1 MTTTAPGTTS
11 GIDDAYRAASPHS
24 AALYA
29 RAVELMP
36 SGINHDVRRIDP
48 FPIYVDHA
56 DGARKWDADGHEL
69 IDYAIG
75 HGALIL
81 GHGHPAIVAAIREQ
95 AGKVTH
101 ASAPTEH
108 EVRWAELVTR
118 LVPCAEKV
126 RFMLSGT
133 EATMLAMRIARGA
146 TGKDVIVRIQG
157 HFHGWHDYAML
168 EWLPPYEIHA
178 STGVPAALDST
189 MRAVPRNDLDAL
201 DRALAKGDVA
211 AVIAE
216 PDGPVVGTVP
226 VDPAWVRGLR
236 EVTDRHGVLLIFD
249 EVVTGFRLAPGGAQ
263 EFFGVTPDLA
273 TFAKAIAGGVPGA
286 AVAGRA
292 DLMDHLAYTGDP
304 VRDRRERVI
313 HMGTYSAHP
322 MAAVAGSTALE
333 LLADGSVQD
342 RTAELA
348 DRLRAGFNDQLWEHG
363 IPGAAYGLRA
373 CFRVVLGD
381 VGDLPDTGDP
391 AEFLAA
397 ADPERLMVGTRMPIK
412 SATHK
417 AFFLEGI
424 DILAGNHGWVSGAH
438 TEADIDASIDAFGR
452 ALGRVVD
459 DGLVR
464 TRRAASA
471 HADSI

>member
-1 MTTTAPGTTS
+1 MTTTLGGPAAT
-11 GIDDAYRAASPHS
+11 IEAAYRAAFPQSNQ
-24 AALYA
+24 LYA
-29 RAVELMP
+29 RALELMP
-36 SGINHDVRRIDP
+36 SGINHDVRRMDP
-48 FPIYVDHA
+48 FPIYIDHA
-56 DGARKWDADGHEL
+56 LGARKWDADGHEL

-81 GHGHPAIVAAIREQ
+81 GHGHPEILAAIREQ
-95 AGKVTH
+95 AGRVTH

-126 RFMLSGT
+126 RFALSGT

-168 EWLPPYEIHA
+168 EWLPPYEVHA
-178 STGVPAALDST
+178 SAGVPGALEPT
-189 MRAVPRNDLDAL
+189 IRAVPRNDLDAL

-236 EVTDRHGVLLIFD
+236 EVTNRHAVLLIFD

-263 EFFGVTPDLA
+263 EYFGVTPDLA

-292 DLMDHLAYTGDP
+292 EIMDTIAYTGDP
-304 VRDRRERVI
+304 DRDRRQRVV

-322 MAAVAGSTALE
+322 MAAVAGSIALS

-342 RTAELA
+342 RTAALA
-348 DRLRAGFNDQLWEHG
+348 DRLRAGLNDQLWEHG
-363 IPGAAYGLRA
+363 VPGAAYGLRA

-397 ADPERLMVGTRMPIK
+397 ADPERLMTGTRGPIK
-412 SATHK
+412 SALHK

-424 DILAGNHGWVSGAH
+424 DILAGNHGWVSNAH
-438 TEADIDASIDAFGR
+438 TEADIDMSIDAFGR
-452 ALGRVVD
+452 ALGRVVRE
-459 DGLVR
+459 GLVT
-464 TRRAASA
+464 TRPGSGDRG
-471 HADSI
+471 

>member
-1 MTTTAPGTTS
+1 MTTTVGGAAGT
-11 GIDDAYRAASPHS
+11 IEAEYRARFRRS
-24 AALYA
+24 AELYA
-29 RAVELMP
+29 RAVTLMP
-36 SGINHDVRRIDP
+36 SGINHDVRRLDP

-56 DGARKWDADGHEL
+56 QGARKWDADGHEL

-81 GHGHPAIVAAIREQ
+81 GHGHPEILAAIREQ
-95 AGKVTH
+95 AGQVTH

-108 EVRWAELVTR
+108 EVRWAELVTQ
-118 LVPCAEKV
+118 LVPCAQKV
-126 RFMLSGT
+126 RFVLSGT

-146 TGKDVIVRIQG
+146 TGRDVIVRIQG

-168 EWLPPYEIHA
+168 DWLPPYEVHSSA
-178 STGVPAALDST
+178 GVPDALEST
-189 MRAVPRNDLDAL
+189 MRAVPRDDLEAL
-201 DRALAKGDVA
+201 DRALAPGDVA

-226 VDPAWVRGLR
+226 VDSAWVRGLR

-263 EFFGVTPDLA
+263 EYFGVTPDLA

-292 DLMDHLAYTGDP
+292 DVMDHIAYSGDP
-304 VRDRRERVI
+304 ERDRRERVV

-322 MAAVAGSTALE
+322 MAAVAGSTALT

-342 RTAELA
+342 RTAALA
-348 DRLRAGFNDQLWEHG
+348 DRLRAGLNDQLWEHG
-363 IPGAAYGLRA
+363 VPGAAYGLRA
-373 CFRVVLGD
+373 CFRVVLGE

-391 AEFLAA
+391 AEFLSA
-397 ADPERLMVGTRMPIK
+397 ADPERLMTGTRGPIK
-412 SATHK
+412 SALHK

-424 DILAGNHGWVSGAH
+424 DILAGNHGWISDAH
-438 TEADIDASIDAFGR
+438 TETDIDSSIDAFGR
-452 ALGRVVD
+452 ALGRVVRE
-459 DGLVR
+459 GLVR
-464 TRRAASA
+464 TRAQSTDRT
-471 HADSI
+471 